1 MEYSELNVC
10 SKVHR
15 GRQGQA
21 TAYRQLK
28 GSCKESLMKAEIVLG
43 DSEYWYSQREL
54 RTGENK

>member
-1 MEYSELNVC
+1 MEYRELNMC
-10 SKVHR
+10 SRVHR

-28 GSCKESLMKAEIVLG
+28 GSWKESLMKAEIVLS

-54 RTGENK
+54 RTGKNK